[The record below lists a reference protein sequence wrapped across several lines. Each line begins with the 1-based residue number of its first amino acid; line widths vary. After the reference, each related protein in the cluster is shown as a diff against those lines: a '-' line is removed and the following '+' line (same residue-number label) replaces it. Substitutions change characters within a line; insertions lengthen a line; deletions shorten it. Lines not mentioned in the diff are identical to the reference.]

1 MIAVRDWPPFRP
13 IPTVNTGTYMNV
25 IQEADSTQGTGRR
38 DGALSRDELSSYRN
52 NLQQQVQIWSW
63 WGQLFGGFGFWGD
76 LINKQVQQMQQKLD
90 AANVMMDNFGA
101 FANNDRNFNSI
112 SFNDVW
118 NVANRDG
125 NAATIAS
132 SDLNTPILF
141 RGGLEPEPLPVN
153 QAGVAGTTTP
163 NLPD

>member
-1 MIAVRDWPPFRP
+1 MIAIRDWPPFRQ
-13 IPTVNTGTYMNV
+13 IPTLNTGTYMNV
-25 IQEADSTQGTGRR
+25 IQEADTQGLGRG
-38 DGALSRDELSSYRN
+38 DGALNQNELSTYRN

-101 FANNDRNFNSI
+101 FANNDR
-112 SFNDVW
+112 SFNTISYSDVW
-118 NVANRDG
+118 SVANRDG

-141 RGGLEPEPLPVN
+141 RGPQPLPAAQN
-153 QAGVAGTTTP
+153 GVAGTTTP